1 MKQVRWASSAWLAVS
16 SMLVCGTAVGQSP
29 PAASPGTA
37 RDLLAAF
44 KGLVGLEARFHEEKR
59 LALLAAPLISDGR
72 IYFLAP
78 DHLTRQVTSPSPGRT
93 TIDGTTVSFEDER
106 GRHTMSLSDNPVA
119 RLLVLSFEEILAGDA
134 TALSRAYEVTLRAG
148 PDGSWSLLLKPIVEP
163 LSQLVAQIEVNGRGR
178 TIDRMLL
185 REVGGD
191 QTLTT
196 FSSVN
201 TARRFSAEE
210 RGRIFPASR
219 P

>member
-1 MKQVRWASSAWLAVS
+1 LGSGRGWLAVS
-16 SMLVCGTAVGQSP
+16 SMLLSMLPCGTAIAESP
-29 PAASPGTA
+29 PATSPATA
-37 RDLLAAF
+37 TDLLAAF

-78 DHLTRQVTSPSPGRT
+78 DHLTRQVTSPFPGRT
-93 TIDGTTVSFEDER
+93 TIDGTTLTFEDDR
-106 GRHTMSLSDNPVA
+106 GRHSISLRENPVA
-119 RLLVLSFEEILAGDA
+119 RLFVVSFEEILAGDA
-134 TALSRAYEVTLRAG
+134 TALSRTYAVTLRAG
-148 PDGSWSLLLKPIVEP
+148 PDGSWSLLLEPIAEP
-163 LSQLVAQIEVNGRGR
+163 MTQLVAQIEVDGRGR
-178 TIDRMLL
+178 TIDRMLI